1 MILIYHLQHHLRIEG
16 IINMVRGQNIIIKL
30 VFLSLLFLFISCDG
44 INYSV
49 KEITSLESSSSTPNQ
64 KDSVENNDSDGNSRF
79 SDEADLLEEIYFR

>member
-1 MILIYHLQHHLRIEG
+1 
-16 IINMVRGQNIIIKL
+16 MVRGQYIIIKL

-64 KDSVENNDSDGNSRF
+64 KDSVDNNDYDGNSRF
-79 SDEADLLEEIYFR
+79 YDEADLLEEIYFR